1 MGGAQPCVS
10 HSPPGDSDARS
21 LQFGNHRF
29 SRYQG
34 LSQAFSEQPL
44 NITFWITALIL
55 VPHPRMRGS
64 RPWPGGSHWTR
75 GDPGGL
81 ALRKPAQRCAPL
93 CSSPFSSLWGGSLP
107 SFPGDLVSSG
117 SSSGPQDFFYHQTQA
132 LPSASSLPVIQA
144 LLGKRLF
151 YTYKDWLP
159 LLWCIPSLE
168 LGHSTPWF
176 PNSPF
181 LTPACTH
188 SSHHYTD
195 SPHRWNLCPR
205 KQVLPT
211 KL

>member
-10 HSPPGDSDARS
+10 HSPPGDSDTPS

-44 NITFWITALIL
+44 NITLWIIALIL
-55 VPHPRMRGS
+55 VPHPRMQGS
-64 RPWPGGSHWTR
+64 RPWPGGVT
-75 GDPGGL
+75 GL
-81 ALRKPAQRCAPL
+81 EETLGAWHLGSLPRAALHFAPP
-93 CSSPFSSLWGGSLP
+93 PFSSPWGGSLP

-132 LPSASSLPVIQA
+132 LPSALSLPVIQA

-168 LGHSTPWF
+168 LGHSAPWF

-195 SPHRWNLCPR
+195 SPHRWDLCPR